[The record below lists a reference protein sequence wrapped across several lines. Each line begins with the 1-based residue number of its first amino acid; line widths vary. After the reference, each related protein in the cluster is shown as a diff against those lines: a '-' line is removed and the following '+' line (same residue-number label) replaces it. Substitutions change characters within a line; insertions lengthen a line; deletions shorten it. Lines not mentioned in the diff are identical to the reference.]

1 MRKWFSRLSVR
12 RRLTLTYTGLFLVA
26 GAVLLLIN
34 YEFMSRLP
42 FGGPTVMQVVGSGST
57 GLAITPGDVSQ
68 IVNSVRD
75 ASLRQ
80 LLVQSIVALGIM
92 AMVSALLGWYMS
104 GRIVQPL
111 REMTATARR
120 LSEHNL
126 VERFNLQGPN
136 DELMDLANTFDAMLA
151 RLDNAFQSQKNFV
164 ANASHELRTP
174 LAITRAA
181 IETQLERKSPTRD
194 QWRDMSERV
203 LSSTERSER
212 LITSLLL
219 LARVERGGQAR
230 EVVDLG
236 HVAKEVLEEARP
248 EAAKEKVELNARIEP
263 VTVTGDA
270 ALLRRMVANLIENAV
285 RYNQP
290 NGFVILSLK
299 PQDDRAQ
306 LAVMNSS
313 APLSLETLTEMFE
326 PFRRGNDSRTRSS
339 RGSGLGLS
347 IVRSIAVAHGGTVG
361 AESMDGIG
369 VQVTVEL
376 PLHR

>member
-1 MRKWFSRLSVR
+1 MRQWFSRLSVR

-42 FGGPTVMQVVGSGST
+42 FGGPTVMQVVGSGYT
-57 GLAITPGDVSQ
+57 GLAITPGDVNQ

-92 AMVSALLGWYMS
+92 AMVSALLGWYVS

-126 VERFNLQGPN
+126 LERFNLQGPN
-136 DELMDLANTFDAMLA
+136 DELMDLANTFDAMLE

-164 ANASHELRTP
+164 ANASHELHTP

-181 IETQLERKSPTRD
+181 IETQLERKGPTRD

-203 LSSTERSER
+203 LTSTERSER

-236 HVAKEVLEEARP
+236 NVVKEVLKEARP
-248 EAAKEKVELNARIEP
+248 EAAKERVELDARIEP

-270 ALLRRMVANLIENAV
+270 ALLRRMVANLIQNAV

-326 PFRRGNDSRTRSS
+326 PFRRGSDSRTRSS

>member
-34 YEFMSRLP
+34 YEFMSQLP
-42 FGGPTVMQVVGSGST
+42 FGGPTVLQVVGSGST

-92 AMVSALLGWYMS
+92 AMVSALLGWYVS

-111 REMTATARR
+111 REMTAMARR

-236 HVAKEVLEEARP
+236 HVVKEVLEEARP
-248 EAAKEKVELNARIEP
+248 EAAKEKVELDARIEL

-290 NGFVILSLK
+290 TGFVIVSLK

-326 PFRRGNDSRTRSS
+326 PFRRGSDPRTRSS

>member
-1 MRKWFSRLSVR
+1 M
-12 RRLTLTYTGLFLVA
+12 
-26 GAVLLLIN
+26 
-34 YEFMSRLP
+34 
-42 FGGPTVMQVVGSGST
+42 
-57 GLAITPGDVSQ
+57 
-68 IVNSVRD
+68 
-75 ASLRQ
+75 
-80 LLVQSIVALGIM
+80 
-92 AMVSALLGWYMS
+92 
-104 GRIVQPL
+104 
-111 REMTATARR
+111 ARR

-236 HVAKEVLEEARP
+236 HVVKEVLEEARP
-248 EAAKEKVELNARIEP
+248 EAAKEKIELEARIEP

-290 NGFVILSLK
+290 NGFVIVSLK